1 MEMTRCYKMNPLIDK
16 FPTKIKLDDEILS
29 INTDFRNCL
38 KIILA
43 FEDENL
49 TTEEKYYIMLMRLY
63 GKIPNNQEEAIK
75 KAILFLDCGEDKSL
89 KNEDKPRLYSFSK
102 DAKYIYSAIEMS
114 SLGID
119 LENVEYLHWWKFYYK
134 FFDIKEGTTFS
145 NIISLRDKRNKGKLT
160 KEEKKVFIDS
170 KEILDLEYSN
180 EPSEEES
187 KFMKLFNDGGE
198 D

>member
-1 MEMTRCYKMNPLIDK
+1 MNPLIDK
-16 FPTKIKLDDEILS
+16 FPTKIKIDDEILP

-49 TTEEKYYIMLMRLY
+49 TIEEKYYIMLMRLY
-63 GKIPNNQEEAIK
+63 GTIPNNQEEAIK
-75 KAILFLDCGEDKSL
+75 KAILFLDCGEDNVSKD
-89 KNEDKPRLYSFSK
+89 NDKPRIYSFSK

-114 SLGID
+114 SPGID

-145 NIISLRDKRNKGKLT
+145 NIITLRDKRNKGKLS
-160 KEEKKVFIDS
+160 KEEKKIFIDS
-170 KEILDLEYSN
+170 REILDLDYTE

-187 KFMKLFNDGGE
+187 KFMKLFNGGGE

>member
-1 MEMTRCYKMNPLIDK
+1 MNPLIDK
-16 FPTKIKLDDEILS
+16 FPTKIKIEDEILE
-29 INTDFRNCL
+29 INSDFRNCL

-43 FEDENL
+43 FEDNNL
-49 TTEEKYYIMLMRLY
+49 TIEEKYYIMLMRLY
-63 GKIPNNQEEAIK
+63 GTIPTNTEEAIK
-75 KAILFLDCGEDKSL
+75 KAILFLDCKEERTSKDD
-89 KNEDKPRLYSFSK
+89 DKPRIYSFSK

-114 SLGID
+114 SPGMD

-145 NIISLRDKRNKGKLT
+145 NIISLRDKKNKGKLS
-160 KEEKKVFIDS
+160 KEEKALFIES
-170 KEILDLEYSN
+170 REMLDLEYES

-187 KFMKLFNDGGE
+187 KFMKLFNGGGE

>member
-1 MEMTRCYKMNPLIDK
+1 MNPLIDK
-16 FPTKIKLDDEILS
+16 FSTRIKIDNEIFD

-49 TTEEKYYIMLMRLY
+49 TIEEKYYIMLKRLY
-63 GKIPNNQEEAIK
+63 GFIPDNQEEAIK
-75 KAILFLDCGEDKSL
+75 KAILFLDCGE
-89 KNEDKPRLYSFSK
+89 KNTADEDKPRIYSFSK
-102 DAKYIYSAIEMS
+102 DAKYIYSAIEVS
-114 SLGID
+114 TPNLD
-119 LENVEYLHWWKFYYK
+119 LENIEYLHWWKFYYK

-145 NIISLRDKRNKGKLT
+145 NIISLRDKKNRGKLS
-160 KEEKKVFIDS
+160 KEEKILFINS
-170 KEILDLEYSN
+170 KEILDLDYDS

-187 KFMKLFNDGGE
+187 KFMNLFNGGGE

>member
-1 MEMTRCYKMNPLIDK
+1 MNPLIDK
-16 FPTKIKLDDEILS
+16 FPTKIKIDDEILP
-29 INTDFRNCL
+29 INSDFRNCL

-43 FEDENL
+43 FEDEDL
-49 TTEEKYYIMLMRLY
+49 TIEEKYYIMLMRLY
-63 GKIPNNQEEAIK
+63 GSIPNNAEEAIR
-75 KAILFLDCGEDKSL
+75 KAILFLDCGEDRTSKDD
-89 KNEDKPRLYSFSK
+89 DKPRIYSFSK

-114 SLGID
+114 CPGID

-145 NIISLRDKRNKGKLT
+145 NIISLRDKKNRGKLSQ
-160 KEEKKVFIDS
+160 EEKTLFIDS
-170 KEILDLEYSN
+170 REILDLEYDG

-187 KFMKLFNDGGE
+187 KFMKLFNGGGE

>member
-1 MEMTRCYKMNPLIDK
+1 MNPLIDK
-16 FPTKIKLDDEILS
+16 FPTKIKIDDEILE

-49 TTEEKYYIMLMRLY
+49 TIEEKYYIMLKRLY
-63 GKIPNNQEEAIK
+63 GFIPNNQEEAIK
-75 KAILFLDCGEDKSL
+75 KAILFLDCGEDHSS
-89 KNEDKPRLYSFSK
+89 NEDKPRIYSFSK
-102 DAKYIYSAIEMS
+102 DAKYIYSAIEVS
-114 SLGID
+114 SPGTD
-119 LENVEYLHWWKFYYK
+119 LENIEYLHWWKFYYK

-145 NIISLRDKRNKGKLT
+145 NIISLRDKKNRGKLS
-160 KEEKKVFIDS
+160 KEEKLVFIES
-170 KEILDLEYSN
+170 RKILDLDYDN

-187 KFMKLFNDGGE
+187 KFMNLFNDGGV